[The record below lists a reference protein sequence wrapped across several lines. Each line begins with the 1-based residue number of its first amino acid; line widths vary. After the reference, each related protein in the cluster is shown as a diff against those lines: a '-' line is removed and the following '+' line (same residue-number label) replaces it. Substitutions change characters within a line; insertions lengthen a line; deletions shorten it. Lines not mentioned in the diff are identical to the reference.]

1 MAIGVTVLASG
12 SNGNCIA
19 VHADGNTVLVDC
31 GVSLRMLRARM
42 AETGIPEAS
51 VRAILVTH
59 RHDDHIKG
67 VDKAAARFGVPVFT
81 HYEAAQKMEKVFKKP
96 VTTTILDVGAE
107 FPLSGF
113 MVTSFPVEHD
123 AETVGFVLTKESS
136 KVGIATDMGRATQ
149 AVEFNLRDSSTLV
162 LESNYDMDML
172 AMSNRTWMLKQR
184 KTAHRQYEK
193 PHPRTYQPRLQP
205 IQNRD
210 GYGKK
215 DSDGYETTGCIPGL
229 RTTRG
234 VNPDGVVLIRPPTKT
249 PLRLTG
255 KQFPQGVLRGFLYRL
270 DKTPPQF
277 RTALA

>member
-19 VHADGNTVLVDC
+19 VHADGNTVLIDC

-81 HYEAAQKMEKVFKKP
+81 HYEAAQKMEEVFKKP

-184 KTAHRQYEK
+184 ICNGKGHLSNIQNSALL
-193 PHPRTYQPRLQP
+193 PRLLTVNTKNLILAHISHDCNQYK
-205 IQNRD
+205 IAMD
-210 GYGKK
+210 TAKK
-215 DSDGYETTGCIPGL
+215 PLTDMRRQDVFLDCGRREGSIP
-229 RTTRG
+229 T
-234 VNPDGVVLIRPPTKT
+234 VWC
-249 PLRLTG
+249 
-255 KQFPQGVLRGFLYRL
+255 
-270 DKTPPQF
+270 
-277 RTALA
+277 